1 MGLFDEVAGK
11 AMGLLGG
18 GEGGEQGGL
27 LQGVL
32 ELAGSSGA
40 GGIAGLVDTFKEKG
54 LGDIVSSWVGT
65 GQNLPISP
73 NQIQQV
79 LGSEAIQGLAAK
91 AGLSTEE
98 ISAKLA
104 EHLPG
109 FVDQMTPD
117 GAVPEGGGLLEQG
130 LNFLRGRIY

>member
-1 MGLFDEVAGK
+1 MGLLDDVAGK
-11 AMGLLGG
+11 AMGLFGG
-18 GEGGEQGGL
+18 GSGEQSGLLNGVLDLVSNSGSGGL
-27 LQGVL
+27 
-32 ELAGSSGA
+32 
-40 GGIAGLVDTFKEKG
+40 AGLVDTFKEKG

-65 GQNLPISP
+65 GQNLPI
-73 NQIQQV
+73 NADQIQQA
-79 LGSEAIQGLAAK
+79 LGSETIQNLAAK

-109 FVDQMTPD
+109 FVDQMTPN

-130 LNFLRGRIY
+130 LNFLRSKIS